1 MQPSHYFTT
10 TCHYYRLALFISV
23 MLYLL
28 PVNQELTAKQIGYGA
43 VTVMLS
49 WTNLMQFLKVLPVI
63 GIYII
68 LVEKIFWTLMKVRN
82 NFSSVKK
89 YPGCQRF

>member
-1 MQPSHYFTT
+1 MIMQPFYYFTT
-10 TCHYYRLALFISV
+10 TCHYYTLALFISV

-28 PVNQELTAKQIGYGA
+28 PVNQELTAEQIGYGA

-49 WTNLMQFLKVLPVI
+49 WTNLMQFLKVVPVI

-68 LVEKIFWTLMKVRN
+68 LVEKIFWTLMKVRD
-82 NFSSVKK
+82 NF
-89 YPGCQRF
+89 

>member
-1 MQPSHYFTT
+1 
-10 TCHYYRLALFISV
+10 

-28 PVNQELTAKQIGYGA
+28 PVTQELTAKQIGYGA

-49 WTNLMQFLKVLPVI
+49 WTNLMQFLKVVPVI

-68 LVEKIFWTLMKVRN
+68 LVEKIFWTLMKVRD
-82 NFSSVKK
+82 NF
-89 YPGCQRF
+89 